1 MQIFDAVSA
10 QISAMGL
17 PLFAVSA
24 TRAEWPDTPLLL
36 FLHWHGFRRATPL
49 QLEGVPM
56 PARAVPSSALKF
68 EGPGLSTAA
77 ADAALLDTA
86 WRLGA
91 WQLERQQ
98 LRACST
104 AGAPEGEAFA
114 CRLAFGDNAA
124 GYPDEHMLGEH
135 LDVRRA
141 QMELAARRGYLQW
154 LFQPVKGGVW
164 AGIGPLDDSLGADGG
179 RPSDCPVR
187 PLPSAPGKRVV
198 YKLGHHNQLILP

>member
-1 MQIFDAVSA
+1 MQIFDAVSE

-36 FLHWHGFRRATPL
+36 FLHWHAFRRATPL

-56 PARAVPSSALKF
+56 PARAVPSSALQF
-68 EGPGLSTAA
+68 DGPGLSATEAEE
-77 ADAALLDTA
+77 ALLEAA

-98 LRACST
+98 LRACNT
-104 AGAPEGEAFA
+104 AGAPDSEAFA

-124 GYPDEHMLGEH
+124 GYPEEPVLGG
-135 LDVRRA
+135 DMAVRLE
-141 QMELAARRGYLQW
+141 QMALAAQRGYRQW

-164 AGIGPLDDSLGADGG
+164 AGVGRVDDSLGADGG
-179 RPSDCPVR
+179 RESECPVR
-187 PLPSAPGKRVV
+187 PSPPAPGRRVV
-198 YKLGHHNQLILP
+198 YRLGHHNHLILP

>member
-24 TRAEWPDTPLLL
+24 TRAEWPGSPLLL

-49 QLEGVPM
+49 QLDGVPI
-56 PARAVPSSALKF
+56 PARAVPSSALHF
-68 EGPGLSTAA
+68 DGHGLSNTAA
-77 ADAALLDTA
+77 EEALLEAA

-91 WQLERQQ
+91 SQLQRHQ
-98 LRACST
+98 LRACNT
-104 AGAPEGEAFA
+104 AGAPDSEALA

-124 GYPDEHMLGEH
+124 GYPDEPVLGGD
-135 LDVRRA
+135 LDVRQA
-141 QMELAARRGYLQW
+141 QMALAAQRGYQQW

-164 AGIGPLDDSLGADGG
+164 AGIGPLDGSLGADGG
-179 RPSDCPVR
+179 RHPDCPVR
-187 PLPSAPGKRVV
+187 PSPSAPGRRVI
-198 YKLGHHNQLILP
+198 YQLGHLNQLILP

>member
-1 MQIFDAVSA
+1 MQIFDAVSE

-24 TRAEWPDTPLLL
+24 TRAEWPDSPLLL

-49 QLEGVPM
+49 HLDGVPM
-56 PARAVPSSALKF
+56 PARAVPSSALHF
-68 EGPGLSTAA
+68 DAPGLSTTAA
-77 ADAALLDTA
+77 EAALLEAA

-98 LRACST
+98 LRACNT
-104 AGAPEGEAFA
+104 AGAPTSEAFA

-124 GYPDEHMLGEH
+124 GYADEPVLGGD
-135 LDVRRA
+135 LDVRLE
-141 QMELAARRGYLQW
+141 QMALAAQRGYQQW

-164 AGIGPLDDSLGADGG
+164 AGIGPVDESLGADGG
-179 RPSDCPVR
+179 RQSDCPVR
-187 PLPSAPGKRVV
+187 PSPPAPGRRVV
-198 YKLGHHNQLILP
+198 YQLGHRTRLILP

>member
-1 MQIFDAVSA
+1 MRIFDAVSA

-49 QLEGVPM
+49 QLDGVPM
-56 PARAVPSSALKF
+56 PARAVPSSALQF
-68 EGPGLSTAA
+68 EGPGLSTTAA
-77 ADAALLDTA
+77 EEALLEVA

-91 WQLERQQ
+91 WQLEHQQ
-98 LRACST
+98 LRACNS
-104 AGAPEGEAFA
+104 AGAPDSEAFA

-124 GYPDEHMLGEH
+124 GYPDEAVLGGDAE
-135 LDVRRA
+135 VRLA
-141 QMELAARRGYLQW
+141 QMVLAAQCGYQQW

-164 AGIGPLDDSLGADGG
+164 AGVGPPDDSLGADGG
-179 RPSDCPVR
+179 RQSDCPVR
-187 PLPSAPGKRVV
+187 PSPPAPGQRVV
-198 YKLGHHNQLILP
+198 YRLGHHQQLIMP